1 MAHRWYSRAGRFR
14 ALASEFLRRGFYPEA
29 CFFAQQSAEFYLK
42 GKLIEVTGARL
53 YTHSIL
59 QLLTVLYQTLGRELS
74 EELVRCAKYLTE
86 QYIGSRYPDARMLE
100 YDKDDAEQCIKCM
113 EMIFTNVF

>member
-1 MAHRWYSRAGRFR
+1 MAQRWYLRAERYK
-14 ALASEFLRRGFYPEA
+14 ALASEFFHRGFYPEA

-42 GKLIEVTGARL
+42 GKLIEATGARL

-59 QLLTVLYQTLGRELS
+59 QLLTTLYQTIGKELS
-74 EELVRCAKYLTE
+74 EELARCAKYLTE

-113 EMIFTNVF
+113 EIILARV